1 MTSKLLLYLAL
12 LAAGLVLGRAGVF
25 GKKMYSS
32 LDRLQMMCL
41 MLLLLMMG
49 INLGSDRKIVESLG
63 TIGIKGIMFG
73 LSTILFSIRA
83 LPSRRNNRDSLFRE
97 RNSWLITA

>member
-41 MLLLLMMG
+41 MLLLLMLG

-73 LSTILFSIRA
+73 LSTILFSIIFVNIY
-83 LPSRRNNRDSLFRE
+83 SRFVVGRGKRG
-97 RNSWLITA
+97 

>member
-41 MLLLLMMG
+41 MLLLLM
-49 INLGSDRKIVESLG
+49 LLLLYSSDLLLLFASL
-63 TIGIKGIMFG
+63 MFCCCCC
-73 LSTILFSIRA
+73 LH
-83 LPSRRNNRDSLFRE
+83 DVSLFRKTPKDAPK
-97 RNSWLITA
+97 WKKL